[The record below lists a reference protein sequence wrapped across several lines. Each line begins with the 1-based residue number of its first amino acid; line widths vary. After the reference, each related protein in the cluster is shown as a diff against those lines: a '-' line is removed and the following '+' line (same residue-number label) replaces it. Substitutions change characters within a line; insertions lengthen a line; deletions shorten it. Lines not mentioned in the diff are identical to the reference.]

1 MRRATAK
8 KARLGDLLVERGLIT
23 PAQRDEALRQ
33 QLAGGRRLG
42 EILVELGFVTDE
54 QIATLLAERAGLPY
68 VALRK
73 GLVDPRIVD
82 IVPPEKARRY
92 TVLPLFKVHATL
104 TLAIGDPNQ
113 IFVLDILRKLTGCEI
128 RPVVC
133 RIEDIRRMIEETY
146 TSAESTTAIPDF
158 VGELDGGD
166 IELVATETAGRFED
180 IAEMAGQSPVIHF
193 VNQVIL
199 KAIKE
204 RASDIHIEPERKYF
218 RIRFRIDGV
227 LYEVMR
233 QRAEMHAPV
242 VSRLKIMANLDIA
255 ERRLPQDGR
264 IQVLAQ
270 GHTVDLRFSSLPGV
284 LGEKVVLR
292 VLDRESGVLALDDLG
307 FAPETLCSF
316 RSLLHRPHGLVLATG
331 PTGSGKTTTLYGG
344 LRELNSLERNIVT
357 IEDPVEYQFE
367 VICQNQ
373 VREEIGLTFA
383 RVLKHTL
390 RQDPDIIMVGEIRD
404 AETAE
409 IAVQAALT
417 GHLVLSTMHTND
429 APSSIT
435 RLIEMGVEAYL
446 VASSLIGVI
455 SQRLLRTVCPDCATA
470 YFPSPSERQA
480 LGLVDPSALQLRRG
494 RGCERCFDS
503 GYRGRLGIYELLDVD
518 AGLRRILLEN
528 ASIDDIRRYLVEHNH
543 QTLRGE
549 GIARVL
555 EGKTTLEEIA
565 RAIAID

>member
-1 MRRATAK
+1 MHRASTK
-8 KARLGDLLVERGLIT
+8 KVRLGDLLVERGLIT
-23 PAQRDEALRQ
+23 SAQRDEALQ
-33 QLAGGRRLG
+33 LHLAGGRRLG
-42 EILVELGFVTDE
+42 EVLVELGLVTDE

-73 GLVDPRIVD
+73 GLVDSRIVD

-92 TVLPLFKVHATL
+92 TVLPLFKVHETL

-113 IFVLDILRKLTGCEI
+113 IFALDILRKLTGCEI

-133 RIEDIRRMIEETY
+133 RVEDIRRMIEETY
-146 TSAESTTAIPDF
+146 TSAESAAAIPDF

-166 IELVATETAGRFED
+166 IELVAAETAERFED
-180 IAEMAGQSPVIHF
+180 IAEMAGESPVIHF

-233 QRAEMHAPV
+233 QRVEMHAAV
-242 VSRLKIMANLDIA
+242 ISRLKIMANLDIA

-307 FAPETLCSF
+307 FAPETLLAF

-367 VICQNQ
+367 IICQNQ

-435 RLIEMGVEAYL
+435 RLIEMGIEAYL
-446 VASSLIGVI
+446 AASSLIGVL
-455 SQRLLRTVCPDCATA
+455 SQRLVRTVCPDCATT
-470 YFPSPSERQA
+470 YFPSPAERQA
-480 LGLVDPSALQLRRG
+480 LGVAEKSGLQLRRG

-503 GYRGRLGIYELLDVD
+503 GYRGRIGIYELLDVD

-528 ASIDDIRRYLVEHNH
+528 ASIEDIRSYLVEHNH